1 MKMNQ
6 RKFISLALGA
16 LALVACPGAQAQ
28 STYSN
33 AVMALNP
40 AGYWPLTE
48 AGAPSSAGLYVATN
62 LGTLG
67 AAGQG
72 YYQTWWQTNGVS
84 NTLTNMNSIV
94 HIAGA
99 IAGDSDTALSE
110 GRLGEYVVI
119 PRNTNGVPNA
129 GVTLTA
135 PFTIE
140 TWIYPTNASANTLKP
155 IISEGFTSVQAAN
168 AGYLTTTEG
177 TTLGMYSGF
186 LYFSTF
192 NGPNTGTKTEID
204 APAGGGVLPL
214 NHWYHI
220 VATFNGTTMSLYT
233 NGVLVRSANPPANAF
248 GQTYVP
254 DPVSPL
260 VIGGGNEPGGGGGAS
275 DLFGGGIDEVAI
287 YKTALTAMQITNHW
301 ATGTNAALPTYH
313 TVILGD
319 SPAIYLRLNEPA
331 FTGPSA
337 VTAPVANNVG
347 SLGAA
352 ANGYYLSGAAPG
364 VAGPAY
370 AGFGAG
376 SSAVA
381 LNGFNSVV
389 DIGGG
394 SLPAALNPI
403 TNQPETVTAWF
414 KGNPADCVTRF
425 QTLVGHGAASWRV
438 NLDNNAGVQFNPG
451 NGPQLQ
457 FTGVQDELNNGM
469 FVNDGNWHFVAAVS
483 DGTNDSLYLDGRL
496 AKSATGVG
504 SVGNGSPQDL
514 ILGGDPQYLVPL
526 PISSG
531 GPDRDF
537 DGSLAQVAFFTNA
550 LTASQIQGIYGA
562 AGVPPSLVTQP
573 TSQALDA
580 GTVGSIPAVVGGSS
594 PSYQWYYQGG
604 GAAAGQTTGSL
615 TFNPV
620 TTGSAGSYYL
630 VATNTWG
637 AVTSAVIQVTVF
649 QPGSYAYAVEQLK
662 PAAYWP
668 LNETNQPPQLL
679 NLTAV
684 NYGTMGSAGNGYYG
698 AWYQPS
704 GNTWYLTN
712 NIVQTN
718 AITYPNDGSK
728 AMVCQGAP
736 GQYAIVPRN
745 TNGVANAAV
754 ALNPPFSIE
763 AWLKIGTTVG
773 ALGSIVSQGGTV
785 NLNTGGPNPNNPYY
799 GGLGNGWAGV
809 ELGQYQDYIFLMVQS
824 TNAVGNKNSELDT
837 SAYNAGTG
845 FKVGQWVHVV
855 ATFDGTTE
863 AIWTNGVLCKSKTG
877 INNSLG
883 QKYVVDPT
891 TPLMIGAGSDVSASY
906 GQSYIGTIHDV
917 AIYNSV
923 LPQSS
928 MQTHFQTA
936 FGTNATY
943 GGNYTN
949 AVLADSPTLYYRLN
963 DLQSQVNAGYPSV
976 TFPVATNFG
985 VAGAAGNGVY
995 QPGVTPGVAGPPFAG
1010 FGSNS
1015 TAVAFNGWLGGVDVG
1030 GSNLPAMLN
1039 PTGIKPL
1046 TVVSWF
1052 QTGPADSPGRF
1063 QEILGHG
1070 DSSYRLALGQ
1080 VAGENHFN
1088 PGPGPELQFTSAAD
1102 VATNGFA
1109 FNDGNWHMATG
1120 VSDGT
1125 NDYLYLDGR
1134 LARSNNTP
1142 TGINIVGSTPDLLIG
1157 GDSQYTTAN
1166 WNSANTVRTFDGQL
1180 AQVAYFTNALSATQI
1195 QLVYGAAGVPL
1206 TLVQEPAPAT
1216 TNNSGSTVS
1225 ITVGVR
1231 GSSPM
1236 YQWYATNVNS
1246 SVVTPLTFQTNASL
1260 VFNPA
1265 TLSNSG
1271 YYFVIATN
1279 AFGSSVTSSVAQL
1292 IVVGPPLILA
1302 QSPSN
1307 IEVFQGTSPILQVTA
1322 QGPGTLAYR
1331 WSSNGIPIGGAT
1343 GTAYNPSTVA
1353 ISTNIYACIISNTY
1367 GAVTNSPI
1375 VFAVITDPTAPFP
1388 TQVLTDGPVAYYRL
1402 DEAGGTTAYDYVGG
1416 NNATYTNVNLGMSGY
1431 TSVSSQNPVNSDPAE
1446 TAAGFGFS
1454 PPNDYAG
1461 NVPSYLNFGAP
1472 SGSNAEFSVEAWVT
1486 QYEYVG
1492 GGDCIVGLG
1501 YGNGGEQF
1509 VLDTG
1514 NLAAGDLRFFVR
1526 NAAGVGFN
1534 ANSTSNLLSG
1544 GLWHHVVGVCDEAG
1558 GHVYV
1563 YLDGKQVGSAAIT
1576 AGSGLLSSSE
1586 PLTIGAR
1593 ESANYSDTNYDFQFY
1608 GSVDDVAVYNKALSA
1623 GQVQSHYLASGVPP
1637 LITGLAPS
1645 SDVTTNQAANVA
1657 FTVAVSGTAPFSYQ
1671 WLDNNNNPIPWGTY
1685 ATLVITNVQPDQAG
1699 TYTVNVTNYYGGP
1712 VSAYVNLTVTQVP
1725 QLVSDITPSNVTVYA
1740 TVPVTLSVSVSGTP
1754 PLSYQWYENS
1764 GTAILN
1770 ATNTTYA
1777 FPALLGTNTYY
1788 VSVTNSYSV
1797 GSPLLSS
1804 TATVVGMPA
1813 TTLTPTNYTDHLAIT
1828 FAGYN
1833 RSATLSDFPV
1843 LVRLSTSIPGFNY
1856 NHFADPSGGD
1866 LRFTDSGGIR
1876 IIPIEIDQWNTNG
1889 ESTVWVQVPVLSGTN
1904 TTIWAYWGNPTN
1916 TTPLPGTNVWV
1927 PQSWEGLPAYDLVY
1941 HLKEGAFPFADSTGQ
1956 NPALTGVAPAKTTG
1970 VVGTG
1975 ALFNG
1980 TSTFMDA
1987 GQVHTTNQFTLSAW
2001 VNIAPNANS
2010 EQTICCNKAG
2020 GWNTAGFDF
2029 YVNGWQT
2036 NDSVIYFDTADG
2048 VGGDVH
2054 ARSVPQTV
2062 GFGQWHLLS
2071 GAMDGVNGAVHVY
2084 VDGVDQTINATVDSA
2099 FQATNYVRFG
2109 SLLTGL
2115 PGASGAGGS
2124 YLDGSLDETRIHGG
2138 IESSNWVWASWM
2150 TVQQNSNLANYSA
2163 VSSTAPVRIYAQF
2176 TAGNLNLSGV
2186 GGSPGATYYVV
2197 GSTNLALPVALWPVL
2212 ATNTFSSF
2220 DVFNVNMPLNVTT
2233 PTLFLRIKQ

>member
-1 MKMNQ
+1 MKMKQ

-16 LALVACPGAQAQ
+16 LALVASPGAQAQ

-33 AVMALNP
+33 AVASLNP
-40 AGYWPLTE
+40 VGYWPLTE
-48 AGAPSSAGLYVATN
+48 AGAPSPAGLYVATN
-62 LGTLG
+62 LGTLA

-99 IAGDSDTALSE
+99 IAGDSDTAMLQ
-110 GRLGEYVVI
+110 GQLGEYVVI
-119 PRNTNGVPNA
+119 PRSTNGVPNA

-135 PFTIE
+135 PFAIE
-140 TWIYPTNASANTLKP
+140 AWIYPTNASANTLKP
-155 IISEGFTSVQAAN
+155 IISEGFNSVQATN

-186 LYFSTF
+186 LYYSTF
-192 NGPNTGTKTEID
+192 NGPNSGTKTEID
-204 APAGGGVLPL
+204 APAGGGTLPL

-220 VATFNGTTMSLYT
+220 VAMFDGTTMSLYT
-233 NGVLVRSANPPANAF
+233 NGVLVRTAAPGKNIF
-248 GQTYVP
+248 GQNYVP

-260 VIGGGNEPGGGGGAS
+260 VVGGGNEPGGGGGAS

-287 YKTALTAMQITNHW
+287 YNNVLTTTQITNHW
-301 ATGTNAALPTYH
+301 ATGTNSARVTPYWQ
-313 TVILGD
+313 VITND
-319 SPAIYLRLNEPA
+319 HPAIYLRLDEPA

-337 VTAPVANNVG
+337 VTAPVANNYG

-364 VAGPAY
+364 AAGPAY

-394 SLPAALNPI
+394 SLPAALNPT

-425 QTLVGHGAASWRV
+425 QTLVGHSAVSWRV

-469 FVNDGNWHFVAAVS
+469 YVNDGNWHFVAAVS

-504 SVGNGSPQDL
+504 SVSSGSPQDL

-526 PISSG
+526 PIASV
-531 GPDRDF
+531 GPNRDF
-537 DGSLAQVAFFTNA
+537 DGSLAQVAIFTNA

-562 AGVPPSLVTQP
+562 AGVPPSMVIQP

-604 GAAAGQTTGSL
+604 GTAAGQTTASL
-615 TFNPV
+615 TFSPV

-630 VATNTWG
+630 VATNNWG

-684 NYGTMGSAGNGYYG
+684 NYGTVGAAGNGEYG

-704 GNTWYLTN
+704 GDTWFLTN
-712 NIVQTN
+712 NIVQAN

-736 GQYAIVPRN
+736 GQYVIVPRN

-754 ALNPPFSIE
+754 TLNPPFSIE
-763 AWLKIGTTVG
+763 AWLKIGTTAS

-809 ELGQYQDYIFLMVQS
+809 EFGQYQDYLFLMVQA

-837 SAYNAGTG
+837 SGYNLHVG
-845 FKVGQWVHVV
+845 FTVGQWVHVV

-863 AIWTNGVLCKSKTG
+863 AIWTNGILCKSKTG
-877 INNSLG
+877 INNSLN

-891 TPLMIGAGSDVSASY
+891 TPLMIGAGSDVTASY

-949 AVLADSPTLYYRLN
+949 AVLADSPILYYRLN
-963 DLQSQVNAGYPSV
+963 DPQSQVNAGYPSGS
-976 TFPVATNFG
+976 FPVATNFG
-985 VAGAAGNGVY
+985 VAGVAGNGVY

-1030 GSNLPAMLN
+1030 GGNLQTMLN

-1070 DSSYRLALGQ
+1070 DNSYRLALGQ
-1080 VAGENHFN
+1080 NAGENHFN

-1109 FNDGNWHMATG
+1109 FNDGNWHMAAG

-1142 TGINIVGSTPDLLIG
+1142 TGINIVGSPADLLIG
-1157 GDSQYTTAN
+1157 GDSQYTYAN
-1166 WNSANTVRTFDGQL
+1166 WNTANTVRTFDGQV
-1180 AQVAYFTNALSATQI
+1180 AQVAYFTNALSASQI

-1206 TLVQEPAPAT
+1206 TIVHEPALSV
-1216 TNNSGSTVS
+1216 TNNVGTAAT
-1225 ITVGVR
+1225 ITVGVF

-1236 YQWYATNVNS
+1236 YQWYATNVNTS
-1246 SVVTPLTFQTNASL
+1246 AVSPVANQTNASL
-1260 VFNPA
+1260 VFSPA
-1265 TLSNSG
+1265 ILNNSG

-1302 QSPSN
+1302 QSPTN
-1307 IEVFQGTSPILQVTA
+1307 IDVFAGTSPTLHVTA
-1322 QGPGTLAYR
+1322 QGPGTLAYQ
-1331 WSSNGIPIGGAT
+1331 WSSNGVSLAGAT
-1343 GTAYNPSTVA
+1343 AAAFNPSASMVG
-1353 ISTNIYACIISNTY
+1353 TNLYTCVITNTY

-1375 VFAVITDPTAPFP
+1375 IFAVITDPAAPFP
-1388 TQVLTDGPVAYYRL
+1388 AQVLTDGPVAYYRL
-1402 DEAGGTTAYDYVGG
+1402 DEASGTTAYDYIGG
-1416 NNATYTNVNLGMSGY
+1416 NNATYTNVTLGMSGY
-1431 TSVSSQNPVNSDPAE
+1431 TSQDAVNSDPTE

-1461 NVPSYLNFGAP
+1461 NVPNYLNFSAP
-1472 SGSNAEFSVEAWVT
+1472 SGSNAEFSVEAWIT
-1486 QYEYVG
+1486 QYDYQNNG
-1492 GGDCIVGLG
+1492 NCIVELG
-1501 YGNGGEQF
+1501 YGGGGEQF

-1514 NLAAGDLRFFVR
+1514 NSGGLRFFVH
-1526 NAAGVGFN
+1526 NAAGAGAN
-1534 ANSTSNLLSG
+1534 ANSTNKLVND

-1558 GHVYV
+1558 GHIYV

-1576 AGSGLLSSSE
+1576 AGSGLLNSSE

-1593 ESANYSDTNYDFQFY
+1593 ESGNYSDTNYDFQFY

-1623 GQVQSHYLASGVPP
+1623 GQVQSHYLASGIPP

-1645 SDVTTNQAANVA
+1645 SNVTTNQTANVV
-1657 FTVAVSGTAPFSYQ
+1657 FTVGVSGTAPFAYQ
-1671 WLDNNNNPIPWGTY
+1671 WLDNNYNPIPWGTN

-1712 VSAYVNLTVTQVP
+1712 VSTNVNLTVSQVP
-1725 QLVSDITPSNVTVYA
+1725 QLISDITPSNLTVYA
-1740 TVPVTLSVSVSGTP
+1740 TVPVSLSVSVSGTP
-1754 PLSYQWYENS
+1754 PLSYQWYENN
-1764 GTAILN
+1764 GTAISN
-1770 ATNTTYA
+1770 ATNATYA
-1777 FPALLGTNTYY
+1777 FPAVLGTNTYY
-1788 VSVTNSYSV
+1788 LSVTNIYSA

-1813 TTLTPTNYTDHLAIT
+1813 NTLNPTNYTDHLAIT

-1833 RSATLSDFPV
+1833 RGATLSDFPV
-1843 LVRLSTSIPGFNY
+1843 LVRLSTNVPGFNY
-1856 NHFADPSGGD
+1856 SHFASTTGND
-1866 LRFTDSGGIR
+1866 LRFTDSGGTR
-1876 IIPIEIDQWNTNG
+1876 VIPCEIDQWNLNG
-1889 ESTVWVQVPVLSGTN
+1889 ESTVWVQVSALSGTN
-1904 TTIWAYWGNPTN
+1904 STIWAYWGNPAN

-1927 PQSWEGLPAYDLVY
+1927 PQPWEGLPAYDLVY

-1956 NPALTGVAPAKTTG
+1956 NPALTGVAPAQTTG

-1975 ALFNG
+1975 AYFNG
-1980 TSTFMDA
+1980 TTTFMDA
-1987 GQVHTTNQFTLSAW
+1987 GFVNTTNQFTVSAW

-2010 EQTICCNKAG
+2010 EQTICCNKSG

-2036 NDSVIYFDTADG
+2036 NDSVMYFDTADG
-2048 VGGDVH
+2048 VGGAVQ

-2071 GAMDGVNGAVHVY
+2071 GTMDGVNGAVRVY
-2084 VDGVDQTINATVDSA
+2084 VDGVDQTINTTVDLA
-2099 FQATNYVRFG
+2099 FQVTNYVRFG

-2115 PGASGAGGS
+2115 PGPTGAGGS
-2124 YLDGSLDETRIHGG
+2124 YLDGSMDETRIHAG

-2150 TVQQNSNLANYSA
+2150 TVQQNSRLENYSA
-2163 VSSTAPVRIYAQF
+2163 VSSTAPVAIQAEF

-2197 GSTNLALPVALWPVL
+2197 GSTNLTLPVAQWTVL
-2212 ATNTFSSF
+2212 ATNTFSSL
-2220 DVFNVNMPLNVTT
+2220 DIFNVNVPVNATT
-2233 PTLFLRIKQ
+2233 PALFLRIRQ